1 MTGQKWNLTA
11 LGERLGISLSQVRYH
26 IRTGR
31 FSEPTHKDAP
41 HLTYRYWT
49 DAEVAEI
56 EKQWVEYKAG
66 RKMRSRKVTA

>member
-1 MTGQKWNLTA
+1 MTGKWNLTA

-31 FSEPTHKDAP
+31 FLEPQHKMAP

-49 DAEVAEI
+49 DDKVAEI
-56 EKQWVEYKAG
+56 EKQWIEYQATRKA
-66 RKMRSRKVTA
+66 RSRKVRA